1 MSVFA
6 PGAPARIWAAASE
19 SRVLPQL
26 LSALLFAAIGV
37 ELAVLVTLMPDT
49 LEAWWSVPST
59 GDFGNFLNH
68 ARELEPNGLY
78 SPALTLL
85 LYPLTY
91 LDPANAYRAFFAL
104 NVVALFGA
112 AYLAQRGIGSVEGR
126 MAMALGIIAIPQ
138 MHWAL
143 RLGHFTPLLALAAL
157 GGFLLLRRRP
167 YLAGLCFAVLVL
179 KPQYVPIPLLY
190 LLWTRN
196 GRALAGLL
204 TGALVMEVAG
214 FATVGF
220 GTIGPYLG
228 SFFDWGADARDN
240 LLPYQQSWQYAWQGF
255 LVSAKL
261 DPNPLIIL
269 DLTVLSLGA
278 AVLVW
283 WRNKGATA
291 LAAAALAMVLV
302 TPYANFYDWG
312 LLAVGMVLLLKADIR
327 WKPLLP
333 VIVGGLYLGL
343 LVSQAATPFPAVD
356 VELGA
361 LGAGGEFFLSP
372 AGAVFPTRG
381 IYWITPAALGVICLL
396 GLMARAKMTG
406 EPAQE
411 ETAGARLAPS
421 GIPRPQEA
429 LRSLRGRAWALPSRV
444 ALVGGV
450 LAAGYL
456 GAALIMN
463 APPFVESY
471 DPFARKAV
479 LGHIP
484 DDFPLPEDSRLEEA
498 GPGSELPFVAE
509 WKTDEPVSEVAGAYR
524 ELLAEDAWE
533 LMLEEQTSPNY
544 AIRLARYTPY
554 GFMTFWGMLDVSPSG
569 DGSDISLEFFI
580 TQQMSVTSAAW
591 TADSD

>member
-1 MSVFA
+1 MT
-6 PGAPARIWAAASE
+6 
-19 SRVLPQL
+19 
-26 LSALLFAAIGV
+26 SA
-37 ELAVLVTLMPDT
+37 T
-49 LEAWWSVPST
+49 S
-59 GDFGNFLNH
+59 LNH
-68 ARELEPNGLY
+68 ARDLEPNGLY

-85 LYPLTY
+85 LYPLTF
-91 LDPANAYRAFFAL
+91 LDGANAYRAFFAL
-104 NVVALFGA
+104 NVLALFGT

-126 MAMALGIIAIPQ
+126 LAMALGIIAIPQ

-167 YLAGLCFAVLVL
+167 FLAGLCFAFLVL
-179 KPQYVPIPLLY
+179 KPQYVPIPVLY

-204 TGALVMEVAG
+204 TGALVLEVAG
-214 FATVGF
+214 FAAVGF
-220 GTIGPYLG
+220 GTLGPYLG

-240 LLPYQQSWQYAWQGF
+240 LLPYQQAWQYAWQGF

-278 AVLVW
+278 ALVVW
-283 WRNKGATA
+283 WRSKGATA

-312 LLAVGMVLLLKADIR
+312 LLAVGIPLLLRADIR

-333 VIVGGLYLGL
+333 VIAGGLYVGL

-356 VELGA
+356 VELGVI
-361 LGAGGEFFLSP
+361 GSGGDFLMSP
-372 AGAVFPTRG
+372 AGVVFPTKG
-381 IYWITPAALGVICLL
+381 IYWITPAVLGVLGLL
-396 GLMARAKMTG
+396 GLMARGRRTG

-411 ETAGARLAPS
+411 ETAGARTAPS
-421 GIPRPQEA
+421 GVPRPQEA
-429 LRSLRGRAWALPSRV
+429 LRSLRGRSWALPSRV

-456 GAALIMN
+456 GAALIMD
-463 APPFVESY
+463 APPFVESD

-479 LGHIP
+479 LSHIP
-484 DDFPLPEDSRLEEA
+484 DDFPLPENSRLERA
-498 GPGSELPFVAE
+498 GPGSELPFSAE
-509 WKTDEPVSEVAGAYR
+509 WTADEPVSEVAGVYR

-533 LMLEEQTSPNY
+533 LMLEEQNGANY
-544 AIRLARYTPY
+544 TIRLARYTPY

-569 DGSDISLEFFI
+569 DGSNISLEFFL
-580 TQQMSVTSAAW
+580 TQQMTVTSAAQA
-591 TADSD
+591 ADSE